1 MKIDLKRRLPS
12 VFHEEMLP
20 EIEAEKE
27 VRITR
32 KIFVAQKPNPLQQ
45 YVDVTCLRKASN
57 TLNSS
62 PPPERTSL

>member
-1 MKIDLKRRLPS
+1 MKIDLKRRLSS
-12 VFHEEMLP
+12 VFHEQMLP
-20 EIEAEKE
+20 EIKAEKG
-27 VRITR
+27 VKITK
-32 KIFVAQKPNPLQQ
+32 KIFVAQNPNPLRG